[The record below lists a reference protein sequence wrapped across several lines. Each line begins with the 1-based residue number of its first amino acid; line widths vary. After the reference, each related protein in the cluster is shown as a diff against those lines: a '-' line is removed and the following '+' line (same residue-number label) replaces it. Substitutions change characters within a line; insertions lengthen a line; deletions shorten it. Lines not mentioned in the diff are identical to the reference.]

1 MSLLNIPVILGT
13 IRKGRKSE
21 WVAKLVHQHL
31 SQRPDIESPFVDI
44 REIGFAFNDEGE
56 QAKIPAFSA
65 KMAAADGYVLVSPE
79 YNHSYPGSLKM
90 ALDTNF
96 AEYAGKPVAIVN
108 ISDGPWGGVR
118 AHENLVNYTQ
128 SLGMIPLLSGLYFAK
143 IDTLF
148 DAEGKLTEPK
158 YVKRIEKLLD
168 ELIEFVRHFRV
179 TM

>member
-21 WVAKLVHQHL
+21 WVAKLVHQYL
-31 SQRPDIESPFVDI
+31 SQRPDIETPFVDI
-44 REIGFAFNDEGE
+44 REIGFAFDDEGE

-65 KMAAADGYVLVSPE
+65 LMAAADGYVLVSPE

-96 AEYAGKPVAIVN
+96 AEYAGKPVAIATL
-108 ISDGPWGGVR
+108 SDGPWGGVR

-128 SLGMIPLLSGLYFAK
+128 SLGMKPILGSLYFPHV
-143 IDTLF
+143 DEHF
-148 DAEGKLTEPK
+148 DAKGNLANDK
-158 YVKRIEKLLD
+158 YPKRIEKFLD
-168 ELIEFVRHFRV
+168 ELIDLTRKLSGK
-179 TM
+179 